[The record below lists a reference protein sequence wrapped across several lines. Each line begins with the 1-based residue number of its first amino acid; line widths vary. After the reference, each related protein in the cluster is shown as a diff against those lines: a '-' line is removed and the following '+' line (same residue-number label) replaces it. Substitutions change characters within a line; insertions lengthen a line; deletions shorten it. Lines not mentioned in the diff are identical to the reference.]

1 MLFKIEKARLEK
13 IMKIEISYNNTFVL
27 HAQN

>member
-13 IMKIEISYNNTFVL
+13 IMQIEISYNNTFVL